1 MTSWNILVAT
11 LGQRGDRFRRLL
23 DGLLPQLEP
32 HAGQVTVTA
41 LWNNGER
48 TIGEYRQALLE
59 SATSTYVSFVDDDD
73 EVPPYFVN
81 HVTSVL
87 DGEVDYVGWRMQCWV
102 DGQKLRPTYHSIRYT
117 RWYDDRRGYYR
128 HVSHLNPIRT
138 SLARLGDF
146 RRGWPEDVSWVEQVR
161 PYVKTERYISNVMYH
176 YHSSTRDT
184 VQRPGLVKSGRYVRP
199 SVDSTYFSYHPESA
213 T

>member
-1 MTSWNILVAT
+1 VTSWNILVAT
-11 LGQRGDRFRRLL
+11 LGQRGERFRRLL

-73 EVPPYFVN
+73 EVPSYFVDKI
-81 HVTSVL
+81 VPLL
-87 DGEVDYVGWRMQCWV
+87 DGTVDYVGWRMQCWI
-102 DGQKLRPTYHSIRYT
+102 DGRKLRPTYHSIRYS

-138 SLARLGDF
+138 ELARLGDF
-146 RRGWPEDVSWVEQVR
+146 RRDWPEDISWVNQVR
-161 PYVKTERYISNVMYH
+161 PFVKTEHYVGDVMYH
-176 YHSSTRDT
+176 YHSSTTDT
-184 VQRPGLVKSGRYVRP
+184 VQRPGLIRPGTYVRP
-199 SVDSTYFSYHPESA
+199 NVASSYFSYHPESVP
-213 T
+213 